1 MKKKA
6 YIKLF
11 AGLGNQLFQYA
22 YGQYLLQQ
30 GYEVRYI
37 LNRTQTDLLSVFTL
51 AEQERAAVFAPEGK
65 FKNLFLFLIKC
76 YARFITHNYYTGFY
90 QDAQYPAQLAFLNLH
105 FTREMEYSKTEEY
118 KNIRSGTAV
127 AVHIRG
133 GDYVHE
139 KQYSGICT
147 AEYYRKA
154 MEYINRTAGA
164 CRFFIFTNDTEYARQ
179 VLQPLRRDI
188 LQNTVFINNPDFKRD
203 PGFDLFLM
211 KSCTHHIIANS
222 TFSWWGAFLNN
233 NTDKIVIA
241 PKKWTNNDDKGTIN
255 ICGDSWIRI
264 SS

>member
-1 MKKKA
+1 MKKTA

-30 GYEVRYI
+30 GYAVRYI
-37 LNRTQTDLLSVFTL
+37 LNRSSSDLLSVFTL
-51 AEQERAAVFAPEGK
+51 TEQDGSTVFAPEGK
-65 FKNLFLFLIKC
+65 FKNTFLFLIKC

-90 QDAQYPAQLAFLNLH
+90 QDVRYPAQLSSLNLH
-105 FTREMEYSKTEEY
+105 FTRERVYSKTEEY
-118 KNIRSGTAV
+118 KNIRSSTAV
-127 AVHIRG
+127 SVHIRG

-147 AEYYRKA
+147 ADYYRKA
-154 MEYINRTAGA
+154 AEYITQTAGV
-164 CRFFIFTNDTEYARQ
+164 CRFFIFTNDTKYAQ
-179 VLQPLRRDI
+179 QMLEPLCHGI
-188 LQNTVFINNPDFKRD
+188 LQHAVFINNSDFHQD

-233 NTDKIVIA
+233 NPDKIVIA
-241 PKKWTNNDDKGTIN
+241 PKNWTNSEDESTIN
-255 ICGDSWIRI
+255 ICADNWIR
-264 SS
+264 S